1 MHLLEQNFNVIQWLV
16 FILLVFYHIRCKK
29 DTMKIEKK
37 SSDSMEAEALGLI
50 MLWNYER
57 QHRKQ

>member
-1 MHLLEQNFNVIQWLV
+1 
-16 FILLVFYHIRCKK
+16 
-29 DTMKIEKK
+29 MKIEKK

-50 MLWNYER
+50 MLWNYEL